1 MSLLMLKNTIQ
12 NNKKTQ
18 KKTRKKQ
25 KLLNLLKTNR

>member
-1 MSLLMLKNTIQ
+1 MLKNTIQ